1 MWAPA
6 AGTFLP
12 NMTLPLCQLAPG
24 NMGRVQ
30 ALTGDTD
37 LCQRL
42 RELGFGESAVVTKI
56 GGTGPFLCVVNGA
69 RIALGH
75 GAAAQIVVMPI
86 R

>member
-1 MWAPA
+1 VGARDRRISSTM
-6 AGTFLP
+6 TF
-12 NMTLPLCQLAPG
+12 PLCQLPPG
-24 NMGRVQ
+24 NMGRVH

-37 LCQRL
+37 FCQRL
-42 RELGFGESAVVTKI
+42 RELGFGESAVVRKV

-86 R
+86 Q